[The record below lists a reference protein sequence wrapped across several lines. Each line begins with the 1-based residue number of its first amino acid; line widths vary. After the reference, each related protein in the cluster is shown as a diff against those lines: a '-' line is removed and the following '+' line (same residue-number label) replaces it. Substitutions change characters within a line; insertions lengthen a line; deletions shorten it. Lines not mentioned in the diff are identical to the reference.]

1 MLIYWAR
8 LFDYCTYWTNFQNNY
23 LFVHCHIL
31 GKIIQLLYIDGT
43 TFQCAII
50 GKYCWIIYEER
61 LEWLEPWQVSL
72 GGEHYLFP
80 EPHYFM
86 NISKTNLILLWPIL
100 ICFTLHTLLF
110 GLSDSEGNL
119 RGIRQWAEGKTFSG
133 QVKVLTLIT
142 SLKLGSNADL
152 DFHKITLP
160 FADTWIKHIIIN
172 LRNACSAEMHASYSS
187 IAVTNMKLCC
197 EKYKV
202 TPGRKSM
209 LWTGWNPVD
218 KQGGHEWTNR
228 VCN

>member
-1 MLIYWAR
+1 M
-8 LFDYCTYWTNFQNNY
+8 
-23 LFVHCHIL
+23 
-31 GKIIQLLYIDGT
+31 
-43 TFQCAII
+43 
-50 GKYCWIIYEER
+50 
-61 LEWLEPWQVSL
+61 
-72 GGEHYLFP
+72 
-80 EPHYFM
+80 
-86 NISKTNLILLWPIL
+86 WPLL
-100 ICFTLHTLLF
+100 ICFTFYTLLF
-110 GLSDSEGNL
+110 GQSESEGNL
-119 RGIRQWAEGKTFSG
+119 RVRRDLPVCWGENLFRTGKSSDIIYFPKTRKQW
-133 QVKVLTLIT
+133 
-142 SLKLGSNADL
+142 DL

-209 LWTGWNPVD
+209 LWIGWNPVD

>member
-8 LFDYCTYWTNFQNNY
+8 LFDDCTYWTNFQNNY

-86 NISKTNLILLWPIL
+86 NIIIKNLILLCDPSSSVLPCIH
-100 ICFTLHTLLF
+100 CCSGCPTLRAI
-110 GLSDSEGNL
+110 SEGFASGL
-119 RGIRQWAEGKTFSG
+119 RGK
-133 QVKVLTLIT
+133 
-142 SLKLGSNADL
+142 
-152 DFHKITLP
+152 P
-160 FADTWIKHIIIN
+160 FQD
-172 LRNACSAEMHASYSS
+172 R
-187 IAVTNMKLCC
+187 
-197 EKYKV
+197 
-202 TPGRKSM
+202 
-209 LWTGWNPVD
+209 
-218 KQGGHEWTNR
+218 
-228 VCN
+228 